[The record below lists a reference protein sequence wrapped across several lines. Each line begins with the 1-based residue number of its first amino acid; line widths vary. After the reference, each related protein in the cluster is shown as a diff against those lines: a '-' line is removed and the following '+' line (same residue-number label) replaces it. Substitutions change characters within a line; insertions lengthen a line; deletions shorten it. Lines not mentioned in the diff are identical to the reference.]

1 MRDSYNGKILHVDLT
16 EARWWSEELDDII
29 YRMFL
34 GGSGL
39 SSYLLLR
46 DLKPRVDP
54 LGPDNLLILMTS
66 VINGLPLSGANR
78 YSAAGISP
86 LTGGFGVSQAG
97 GYWGPELKRAGFD
110 GMVVHGRAEKPVYL
124 FVNDGECEIRD
135 ASRYWGQL
143 SGEVQDGLEDEIG
156 DKRIR
161 VLQTGVAGEN
171 RVRFAALTNQLRHFH
186 GRAGL
191 GAVMASKNLK
201 AIVVR
206 GRGKI
211 GAADGDAAQ
220 EVVQW
225 FGETYDRDTDAL
237 HLNGTGRVVAM
248 LNDAGILPTH
258 NFRDGSFDMADSIS
272 GQAMSDTILV
282 NRGTCFACAV
292 ACKREVAVPD
302 RGVTP
307 KYGGMEY
314 ETIAATGSLCDVGDL
329 EAIAEASEWVNRY
342 VMDSISTGAVIA
354 FAMECYEN
362 GILTRDDTDGIE
374 LVWGNAD
381 AVIQM
386 IHKIAH
392 RDGIGN
398 LLADGVKQAASQLGG
413 GAERFALHVKG
424 QELPMHEPR
433 GKQGLALAYA
443 ISPTGADHMEAPHDP
458 LYEGFGNFQHE
469 LSQLGLLEPVD
480 RATLSPQKVRAFFYT
495 QMVWSLYDA
504 VGMCDFV
511 GAPLGALELNRLR
524 DTINAAAGW
533 DMSVFELMKV
543 GERAN
548 TMARLFNNREGFTP
562 ADDTLPSRLF
572 EPLGS
577 GAVAGQA
584 LDREEFARALQLYY
598 QMAGWDEK
606 GVPGPAK
613 LAELGLTRMMAESEP
628 T

>member
-1 MRDSYNGKILHVDLT
+1 MRGSYNGRILHVDLT
-16 EARWWSEELDDII
+16 QARWWSEELDDII
-29 YRMFL
+29 YRTFL
-34 GGSGL
+34 GGSAL

-46 DLKPRVDP
+46 DLEPQVDP
-54 LGPDNLLILMTS
+54 LGADNLLILMTS

-78 YSAAGISP
+78 YSAAGKSP
-86 LTGGFGVSQAG
+86 LTGGIGVSEAG

-110 GMVVHGRAEKPVYL
+110 GIVVHGRAANPVYL
-124 FVNDGECEIRD
+124 FVHGDECEIRD

-143 SGEVQDGLEDEIG
+143 SGEVQDGLEDELG

-171 RVRFAALTNQLRHFH
+171 GVRFAALTNQLRHFH

-191 GAVMASKNLK
+191 GAVMGSKNLK

-206 GRGKI
+206 GRGRI

-220 EVVQW
+220 EVLRW
-225 FGETYDRDTDAL
+225 FGETYDRETDAL
-237 HLNGTGRVVAM
+237 HLDGTARVASM
-248 LNDAGILPTH
+248 LNEAGILPTH

-292 ACKREVAVPD
+292 ACKREVAVPE

-314 ETIAATGSLCDVGDL
+314 ETIAAIGSLCDVGDL
-329 EAIAEASEWVNRY
+329 EAIAEASEWMNRY
-342 VMDSISTGAVIA
+342 VMDSISTGAAIA
-354 FAMECYEN
+354 FAMECYQN
-362 GILTRDDTDGIE
+362 GILTQDDTDGIE
-374 LVWGNAD
+374 LVWGNGD

-392 RDGIGN
+392 RDGIGD

-458 LYEGFGNFQHE
+458 VYEGFGNFNHE

-562 ADDTLPSRLF
+562 ADDTLPSRMF

-598 QMAGWDEK
+598 QMAGWDEQ

-613 LAELGLTRMMAESEP
+613 LAELGLTWLMAESE
-628 T
+628 TT